1 MYLIKKLQ
9 VYLYLRK
16 YNYKDDKRR
25 CAPVGF
31 TPPYPPDRPT
41 DDPRRVWEP
50 NEYDREGSPQPSHP
64 LWRRFWSDP
73 EARPRDPGE
82 SFLIEPGI
90 TRAKPLESDG
100 LSQGERAILKMKED
114 KEYEELLHICKW
126 SKIHNEEIW
135 EQERRW
141 HAGMHAAM
149 LKKPTEE
156 EEQAAR
162 EERDNQTNRA
172 IMVLLGSAALWA
184 RLGVDSSVRVG
195 GPAIPCF
202 QKTFPLSRTFSRM
215 LQALEDPAIYR
226 MGSATGY
233 CLKTL
238 I

>member
-1 MYLIKKLQ
+1 KLQ

-41 DDPRRVWEP
+41 DDPHRVWEP
-50 NEYDREGSPQPSHP
+50 NEYDREGSPQPSTHFGAASGTT
-64 LWRRFWSDP
+64 LKLDP
-73 EARPRDPGE
+73 SLA
-82 SFLIEPGI
+82 S
-90 TRAKPLESDG
+90 LEQSRLKAMV

-114 KEYEELLHICKW
+114 KEYAELLHICKW

-135 EQERRW
+135 ELERRW

-149 LKKPTEE
+149 LKKPTHE

-172 IMVLLGSAALWA
+172 IMALLGSAAL
-184 RLGVDSSVRVG
+184 
-195 GPAIPCF
+195 
-202 QKTFPLSRTFSRM
+202 
-215 LQALEDPAIYR
+215 
-226 MGSATGY
+226 
-233 CLKTL
+233 
-238 I
+238 